1 MYVLY
6 NKFITNKSGLFSNVL
21 FFSNAF
27 DVNSFVS
34 FKNFIPDTYID
45 L

>member
-6 NKFITNKSGLFSNVL
+6 NKFITNKSGLFSNTL
-21 FFSNAF
+21 FFSNAL
-27 DVNSFVS
+27 DVNSLVS
-34 FKNFIPDTYID
+34 FKNFIPDEYID